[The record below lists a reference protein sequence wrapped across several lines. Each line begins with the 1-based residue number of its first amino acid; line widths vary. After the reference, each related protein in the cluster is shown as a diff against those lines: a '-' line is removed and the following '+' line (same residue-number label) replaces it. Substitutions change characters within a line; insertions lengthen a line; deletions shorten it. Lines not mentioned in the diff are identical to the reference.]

1 MIIWISSYPKSG
13 NTWLRALLSSYFYSE
28 DGVFSQGLLKNI
40 AQFPEK
46 RHFSEFNYDA
56 KIVTDTSRFWIK
68 AQEKINLNNRLNFF
82 KTHNILGSINRNNFT
97 NKKNTAGAIY
107 IVRDPRNVLTSLQN
121 HYELSKDDALEFML
135 SEKKYI
141 YDHHA
146 KSDFSDFQFISSWE
160 KNYKSW
166 INQKIFP
173 VKLIRYEDL
182 TLKPLDTLRELID
195 FIQNTIQEKKDF
207 NNLKAQNSVK
217 SCNFEN
223 LKNMEKNNGF
233 LESVLSKN
241 VTKKIPFFHLG
252 PKNDW
257 KSMFDKSYQK
267 KLNLIFENNLK
278 ELNYLK

>member
-1 MIIWISSYPKSG
+1 MIFWIASYPKSG

-28 DGVFSQGLLKNI
+28 EGIFNQDLLKNI
-40 AQFPEK
+40 DQFPEK
-46 RHFSEFNYDA
+46 RHFSDFNYNP
-56 KIVTDTSRFWIK
+56 KIVIDTSRFWIK
-68 AQEKINLNNRLNFF
+68 AQENINLNNDLNFL
-82 KTHNILGSINRNNFT
+82 KTHNILGSINNNNFT
-97 NKKNTAGAIY
+97 NKKNTIGAIY

-121 HYELSKDDALEFML
+121 HYELSKDEALKFML

-141 YDHHA
+141 HDYHI
-146 KSDFSDFQFISSWE
+146 KNDFSDFQFISSWE

-182 TLKPLDTLRELID
+182 IVRSLDILKELID
-195 FIQNTIQEKKDF
+195 FIQNTIQEKKDI
-207 NNLKAQNSVK
+207 NNLKAQNAVK
-217 SCNFEN
+217 SCSFKN
-223 LKNMEKNNGF
+223 LKNMEKDNGF

-241 VTKKIPFFHLG
+241 DPKKIPFFHLG

-257 KSMFDKSYQK
+257 KNMFDKNYQE
-267 KLNLIFENNLK
+267 KLNSIFENNLK

>member
-1 MIIWISSYPKSG
+1 MIFWIASYPKSG

-28 DGVFSQGLLKNI
+28 DGVFSQDLLKNI
-40 AQFPEK
+40 PQFPEK
-46 RHFSEFNYDA
+46 GYFSDFNYDA
-56 KIVTDTSRFWIK
+56 KIVTDTSKFWIK
-68 AQEKINLNNRLNFF
+68 AQEKINLNNKLNLF
-82 KTHNILGSINRNNFT
+82 KTHNILGSINNNTFT

-121 HYELSKDDALEFML
+121 HYELSKDEALEFML

-141 YDHHA
+141 HDHHA
-146 KSDFSDFQFISSWE
+146 NNDFSDFQFISSWE

-173 VKLIRYEDL
+173 IKLIKYEDL
-182 TLKPLDTLRELID
+182 NIKTLDILREIIE

-207 NNLKAQNSVK
+207 DDFKAQNSVK
-217 SCNFEN
+217 SSNFNN

-241 VTKKIPFFHLG
+241 DPKKIPFFHLG

-257 KSMFDKSYQK
+257 KSMFDKNYQK

-278 ELNYLK
+278 ELNYLR